1 MATRKR
7 KIRKLRGSRTVGWG
21 QVGQHRKSG
30 MKGGVGKAGLHKH
43 KWSWTV
49 VYAPDYFGKNG
60 FSSLSRVRKSK
71 KWVNV
76 GELEQLYDNQKE
88 KKELNGMPLLD
99 LNAMGYDKLLGKGK
113 VSRAYSVVV
122 NRFTA
127 KAKESIEAAGGKI
140 SEASVEQ

>member
-21 QVGQHRKSG
+21 QIGQHRKSG

-60 FSSLSRVRKSK
+60 FYSLNRLRKSK

-76 GELEQLYDNQKE
+76 AQLDEIYESLKD
-88 KKELNGMPLLD
+88 KKEQNGMPLLD
-99 LNAMGYDKLLGKGK
+99 LSSMGYDKLLGKGRVNK
-113 VSRAYSVVV
+113 AYNVVVSR
-122 NRFTA
+122 FTV

-140 SEASVEQ
+140 SEGLN

>member
-60 FSSLSRVRKSK
+60 FYSLSTHRKSK
-71 KWVNV
+71 KWINV
-76 GELEQLYDNQKE
+76 GELELLYERLQE
-88 KKELNGMPLLD
+88 KKAVNGMPLLD
-99 LNAMGYDKLLGKGK
+99 LTSMGYDKLLGKGK
-113 VSRAYSVVV
+113 VSKAFSIVVGK
-122 NRFTA
+122 FTS
-127 KAKESIEAAGGKI
+127 KAKESIESAGGKI
-140 SEASVEQ
+140 SEAPIEG

>member
-21 QVGQHRKSG
+21 QIGQHRKSG

-60 FSSLSRVRKSK
+60 FYSLSTHRKSK
-71 KWVNV
+71 KWINV
-76 GELEQLYDNQKE
+76 GELELLYERQQE
-88 KKELNGMPLLD
+88 KKVVNGMPLLD
-99 LNAMGYDKLLGKGK
+99 LTSMGYDKLLGKGK
-113 VSRAYSVVV
+113 VNKAFSIVVGK
-122 NRFTA
+122 FTN
-127 KAKESIEAAGGKI
+127 KAKESIESVGGKI
-140 SEASVEQ
+140 SEAPIEG

>member
-7 KIRKLRGSRTVGWG
+7 KIRRLRGSRTVGWG

-60 FSSLSRVRKSK
+60 FYSLSRVRKSK

-76 GELEQLYDNQKE
+76 GELELLYENQKE
-88 KKELNGMPLLD
+88 KKEINGMPLLD
-99 LNAMGYDKLLGKGK
+99 LTSMGYDKLLGKGK

-122 NRFTA
+122 SRFTA

-140 SEASVEQ
+140 SEASIEK